1 MLPRVLVWLSLLSAS
16 VLANYGPRDSVVILT
31 DKNFERKCGH
41 CKQLEPEYKAAAKK
55 LKKHV
60 RFYGIHSLAKRKA
73 LIFARLG
80 VVDATVEQQ
89 LAHKYQIKG
98 FPTIKEFGVNKKR
111 SQDYRGGRTSKDIV
125 QYVKN
130 LAEAKKL
137 GVSSPNVVTLEYDKV
152 HTGKKMKH
160 SAMSGTKDERAI
172 SEFVDKLIDG
182 SSSFSVT
189 SKDPE
194 TLAAAVAGL
203 SAKHEE
209 L

>member
-16 VLANYGPRDSVVILT
+16 VLASYGPRDSVEVLQSP
-31 DKNFERKCGH
+31 DYWLAEFYAPWCGH
-41 CKQLEPEYKAAAKK
+41 CQQLEPEYKAAAKK

-60 RFYGIHSLAKRKA
+60 RFYGIHSL
-73 LIFARLG
+73 ARLG

-111 SQDYRGGRTSKDIV
+111 SLDYRGGRTSKDIV

-137 GVSSPNVVTLEYDKV
+137 GVSSANVVALEYDKV

-160 SAMSGTKDERAI
+160 SAMSGTKDESAI
-172 SEFVDKLIDG
+172 SEFLDKLIDG

-189 SKDPE
+189 SNDPE
-194 TLAAAVAGL
+194 TFAAAVAGL